1 MNQYQRLV
9 DNLTNLNLNN
19 MAASI
24 ANYRQKVNDSQIS
37 FSEAILELTDKEI
50 AYQQQESLNRRIKR
64 PVSQSSNGSVILII
78 NFSLWLIG
86 SKSTSLRLCHFW
98 IITRTLSLLAVPT
111 WAKHTYPSDLVSK
124 HAGKACEHYS

>member
-98 IITRTLSLLAVPT
+98 IIKRTLSLLAVPT